1 MLIIDYKQLFYNEL
15 NSIYPKTEISS
26 FFYILLEE
34 VLGLSRVEIVFN
46 LNNSIDN
53 EFLKVLL
60 NALQQL
66 KNHIPIQYIIGHT
79 TFCDLKFNVS
89 KDVLIP
95 RPETEE
101 LVQWIINDFKNFKKI
116 NVLDIGTGSGCIAI
130 SLAKYLPNATVY
142 ALDISEKAIEIAKG
156 NAKLNEV
163 DINFIHADILALQQ
177 LNRTFDCIVSNPPY
191 VQQKEKIKM
200 EKNVLDNEPH
210 TALFVPDNNPLL
222 FYNAIATFAQN
233 HLEKNG
239 HLYFEINRA
248 FGSKIKEMLQDNNF
262 KEVILKQDFYKADRM
277 IKATATH

>member
-262 KEVILKQDFYKADRM
+262 KEVILKQDFYNADRM

>member
-34 VLGLSRVEIVFN
+34 VLGLSRVEIAFN

-53 EFLKVLL
+53 ELLKVLL

-66 KNHIPIQYIIGHT
+66 KNNIPIQYIIGHT

-95 RPETEE
+95 RPETED

-163 DINFIHADILALQQ
+163 DINFIHADILALQK
-177 LNRTFDCIVSNPPY
+177 LNRSFDCIVSNPPY

-239 HLYFEINRA
+239 YLYFEINRA

-262 KEVILKQDFYKADRM
+262 KEVILKQDFYNADRM